1 MRFAYGGKLKNFFFF
16 YSRAQTLFHCSR
28 GLHTCARVQR
38 DRLTEHILYVCVCV
52 YLVGN
57 ELTGYVKQYQLHEI
71 HEQPA
76 RQAGDDFEIVAEV
89 ARVDDR
95 PDREEVKVTDRVA
108 EEVDEEEKE
117 GPVVDVAQ
125 ELARAH

>member
-1 MRFAYGGKLKNFFFF
+1 M
-16 YSRAQTLFHCSR
+16 
-28 GLHTCARVQR
+28 
-38 DRLTEHILYVCVCV
+38 CVCV